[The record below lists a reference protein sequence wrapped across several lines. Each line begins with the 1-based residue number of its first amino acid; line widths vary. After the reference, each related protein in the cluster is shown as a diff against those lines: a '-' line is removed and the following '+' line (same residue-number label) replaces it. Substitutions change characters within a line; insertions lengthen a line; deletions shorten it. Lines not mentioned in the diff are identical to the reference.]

1 MKKILYSFFVFL
13 LSFAAVAQVNPRL
26 QRIDSLMNHFYS
38 NGKFMGS
45 VTIREKDNVIFEKAY
60 GFADVQSKIVANT
73 NTKYKIGS
81 ITKMFTASVIFQ
93 LIESKKIT
101 LATKLSAFYPE
112 IKNAEKITISHL
124 LGHQSGIYN
133 YTNDASFKTYC
144 TTPQTKK
151 QMLSRIASYEPV
163 FEPGEKAEYSN
174 SNYVLLGYI
183 IEDVTKKT
191 YAKNVEDR
199 ITKKLKLKDTY
210 YYSKINPANNEA
222 YSYSYENNGWEKYEE
237 WDDSV
242 AFAAGALSST
252 PGDLTAFIKAL
263 FDGKIIKPESLEE
276 MKKLESGY
284 GKGIFAF
291 SFGERRFYGHNGGIE
306 GFVSSL
312 GYYPKDELG
321 IAIIANGANYDINA
335 IAIGILSIY
344 YKMPFPFPN
353 LNFVTVSP
361 EVLKTY
367 EGTYA
372 SPGVPLKIGIKH
384 TDGKL
389 MAQATGQGA
398 FELNAVSDN
407 EFVYDAAGINMVF
420 KENSL
425 TLKQGGMVLLF
436 TKE

>member
-60 GFADVQSKIVANT
+60 GFADVQSKIAANT

-133 YTNDASFKTYC
+133 YTNDVSFKTYC

-183 IEDVTKKT
+183 IEDVTKK
-191 YAKNVEDR
+191 
-199 ITKKLKLKDTY
+199 
-210 YYSKINPANNEA
+210 
-222 YSYSYENNGWEKYEE
+222 
-237 WDDSV
+237 
-242 AFAAGALSST
+242 
-252 PGDLTAFIKAL
+252 
-263 FDGKIIKPESLEE
+263 
-276 MKKLESGY
+276 
-284 GKGIFAF
+284 
-291 SFGERRFYGHNGGIE
+291 
-306 GFVSSL
+306 
-312 GYYPKDELG
+312 
-321 IAIIANGANYDINA
+321 
-335 IAIGILSIY
+335 
-344 YKMPFPFPN
+344 N
-353 LNFVTVSP
+353 LCQ
-361 EVLKTY
+361 KR
-367 EGTYA
+367 
-372 SPGVPLKIGIKH
+372 
-384 TDGKL
+384 
-389 MAQATGQGA
+389 
-398 FELNAVSDN
+398 
-407 EFVYDAAGINMVF
+407 
-420 KENSL
+420 
-425 TLKQGGMVLLF
+425 
-436 TKE
+436 